1 MVIDIAIICTFFPLM
16 QKALILLTELS
27 SFMSEV
33 VLVFSR
39 ETPHDAAVHGSNGHA
54 WAPPGVTE
62 TRWNSSRLDMQLR
75 SIKFIK
81 ETPGKMKSYREP

>member
-1 MVIDIAIICTFFPLM
+1 MRLERNMVIDIAVICTFFPWM
-16 QKALILLTELS
+16 QKAFILVTELS

-39 ETPHDAAVHGSNGHA
+39 EAPHDAAVYGSNGHA

-62 TRWNSSRLDMQLR
+62 PR
-75 SIKFIK
+75 
-81 ETPGKMKSYREP
+81 

>member
-39 ETPHDAAVHGSNGHA
+39 ETPHDAAVYGSNGHA

-62 TRWNSSRLDMQLR
+62 PRWNSSRLDMQLR